1 MKKIIHLLLG
11 LFLIQSLSAQVGFS
25 VSTDLSVLR
34 SFTKDQEFNSFGQ
47 TVHANWHLKEKET
60 VYVWI
65 SYFVNGKYSNQL
77 TATAKDSATAP
88 QSINYTSNSKLRYR
102 TLSIGWKHYF
112 KGNFHREDPGLS
124 IYSIAGLGLLSG
136 LVENG
141 YNPGID
147 TALYTVPQ
155 KSISGTEGFKR
166 LTVDLGVGL
175 ETELFPSVYLYG
187 ELRTWVPI
195 TDYPSPYLFNNDVPK
210 VATVGLGL
218 RVLFY

>member
-11 LFLIQSLSAQVGFS
+11 LFLIQSLAAQVGFS

-65 SYFVNGKYSNQL
+65 SYF
-77 TATAKDSATAP
+77 
-88 QSINYTSNSKLRYR
+88 
-102 TLSIGWKHYF
+102 

-155 KSISGTEGFKR
+155 KSVSGTEGFKR

-210 VATVGLGL
+210 VATAGLGL